1 MATVKRR
8 KKNPHNPPMP
18 DEVVQRAIR
27 LRKMG
32 WTYPDIAE
40 ELGFNSGQHAH
51 HCVRQFMIQP
61 ALRAQETAEEHLQLE
76 LDRLEFLWKKLGE
89 SMEADEAADP
99 KKVMAAVRIQERKA
113 KLLGLDKPSEVEV
126 NFSMTRLEEGNSS
139 DRRLAVL
146 LLQKCAVLLGED
158 PMEIA
163 QEAVAMLEES
173 RPKPALP
180 AAVPDAEFVQNE

>member
-8 KKNPHNPPMP
+8 KKNPHTPPMP
-18 DEVVQRAIR
+18 DEVVQRAAR

-32 WTYPDIAE
+32 WTYQDIAE

-51 HCVRQFMIQP
+51 HCIRQLMIQP
-61 ALRAQETAEEHLQLE
+61 ALRIRETAEEQLQVE
-76 LDRLEFLWKKLGE
+76 LDRLEFLWRKLGE
-89 SMEADEAADP
+89 SMEADEEADP

-126 NFSMTRLEEGNSS
+126 NFSMTRLEADNSS
-139 DRRLAVL
+139 DRRLAVM

-163 QEAVAMLEES
+163 QEAVALLEES
-173 RPKPALP
+173 RPKPALVE
-180 AAVPDAEFVQNE
+180 AVPDAEFVQDE